1 MDSADSGE
9 LLLAVSDG
17 GDTARAVEVTTLA
30 AAGLMERAHLQEWVV
45 AHPIILGPG
54 VKIVTVEYDGWV
66 VAGDPQR
73 DRLDVLGLDFD
84 GRLVVAELKR
94 GMAPDTVDMQV
105 IKYAAMASRFHL
117 ETLAAAHAAFCA
129 ARGTTITTEQAG
141 EALLAHAEIVS
152 DETLANPR
160 VVVIAQGFSPI
171 VISATVW
178 LAQQGVDLSLVR
190 FQPYKDSTG
199 HVFVTFS
206 RLYPLP
212 DIEKSLVAPG
222 TPSTEI
228 SSEKLPWV
236 DWSEADLVALGRA
249 ANIVTRTT
257 LDLCSDKPDDYV
269 SYSEIVEAA
278 SVTSPVARSQ
288 FAHLTMLI
296 KRRFGRRNR
305 PFTVEWNVD
314 GTQQAFYTMPASTA
328 EPWRKA
334 VVQLDLEESDAG
346 DVAGVGSPGSGK
358 SGTDG

>member
-9 LLLAVSDG
+9 LLLAISDG
-17 GDTARAVEVTTLA
+17 GDTARTVEVTTLDS
-30 AAGLMERAHLQEWVV
+30 AGLMERAHLQEWVV
-45 AHPIILGPG
+45 AHPSILGPG

-66 VAGDPQR
+66 VAGDPRR
-73 DRLDVLGLDFD
+73 DRLDVLGLDSD

-117 ETLAAAHAAFCA
+117 ATLAAAHAAFCA
-129 ARGTTITTEQAG
+129 ARGTAITTEQAG
-141 EALLAHAEIVS
+141 EALLAHAELVS

-190 FQPYKDSTG
+190 FQPYKHSTG
-199 HVFVTFS
+199 EVFVTFS
-206 RLYPLP
+206 RLFPLP

-228 SSEKLPWV
+228 ASEKLPWV

-257 LDLCSDKPDDYV
+257 LDLCSERPGDYV
-269 SYSEIVEAA
+269 GYTQITEAA
-278 SVTSPVARSQ
+278 EVTRAVTRSQ

-296 KRRFGRRNR
+296 KRQFGRRNR
-305 PFTVEWNVD
+305 PFTMEWNVD
-314 GTQQAFYTMPASTA
+314 GTQEASYTMPASTA
-328 EPWRKA
+328 ELWHRA
-334 VVQLDLEESDAG
+334 VVQLDVEESDAG
-346 DVAGVGSPGSGK
+346 SGADVLRPDDPEADV
-358 SGTDG
+358 DG